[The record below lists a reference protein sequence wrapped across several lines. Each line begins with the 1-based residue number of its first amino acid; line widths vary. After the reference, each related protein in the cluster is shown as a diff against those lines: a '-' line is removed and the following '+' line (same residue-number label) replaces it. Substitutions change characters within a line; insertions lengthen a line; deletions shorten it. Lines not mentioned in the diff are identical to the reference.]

1 MNPTGAAAPDV
12 FVSYA
17 RKNRPVAEQL
27 AEGLS
32 AAGLQVWWDSELSAG
47 SEFAAVIESKLQGA
61 AVVIVL
67 WSFDSV
73 RSSFVRDECSRALK
87 QNKLLPV
94 RIEDIELPLGFG
106 QLHTLDLLEWEGDA
120 DDSAFEKLLLEVRRR
135 RQSTPLGPLASPA
148 EPPRP
153 GRKWPRRSSWVAGAA
168 LALAAAGTATWVVR
182 DQQDKEAEALAEKN
196 RRAEA
201 DKLEADRHFRAGLDL
216 QYADVP
222 QLEKAL
228 NEYLSA
234 IDRRPAH
241 ARAHYYL
248 GHVYAQIGNM
258 VDALASFKLAL
269 AGTEAPLDRNQ
280 RAEADKQVLALAV
293 VEGEEAPVTRAV
305 VASPE
310 PAPPLQQQQQ
320 PASARRGQAAGVV
333 VAAAPVPAPAPRPEA
348 ANTGV
353 LTRSI
358 KPAPPPLPAAA
369 ARPAPVV
376 VAATPTPTQAPTATP
391 TAPRLPPR
399 IEPPAAS
406 VALLAK
412 SVDGLFD
419 ANKET
424 RITATTSLVL
434 DPQALSD
441 AVPIAVAKALAVTS
455 AGTAGLTAGASSGVV
470 NTLVLL
476 QSALPGTLQVNRN
489 AIEQLVVAA
498 LPLGDYT
505 ALQAGKVREL
515 LKQAS
520 ARGPVAYIQI
530 ANEAQRPIAEAL
542 ALKMRSFGYEAPAI
556 ELVGARAPDITQ
568 VRVQG
573 KSDRSYARW
582 VRKAVAEAVDAQ
594 PAVSALRNAKPGV
607 DTYEIWLGRQLCA
620 PGGRVLAACKPA

>member
-1 MNPTGAAAPDV
+1 MKPTDAAAPDV
-12 FVSYA
+12 FISYA

-32 AAGLQVWWDSELSAG
+32 ASGLQVWWDSDLTAG
-47 SEFAAVIESKLQGA
+47 SEFAAVIETKLLGA
-61 AVVIVL
+61 AVVIVM
-67 WSFDSV
+67 WSADSV
-73 RSSFVRDECSRALK
+73 RSSFVRDESSRALK
-87 QNKLLPV
+87 HDKLLPV

-106 QLHTLDLLEWEGDA
+106 QLHTLDLLDWDGDA
-120 DDSAFEKLLLEVRRR
+120 GDEAFDKLLLEVRRR
-135 RQSTPLGPLASPA
+135 QQRTPLGLRG

-153 GRKWPRRSSWVAGAA
+153 TRRWPRRSSWMVGVA
-168 LALAAAGTATWVVR
+168 LALAAGGSAVWYVR
-182 DQQDKEAEALAEKN
+182 DQQEKKAEAQAEST
-196 RRAEA
+196 RRADA

-222 QLEKAL
+222 RLEKAL

-234 IDRRPAH
+234 IERRPAH

-248 GHVYAQIGNM
+248 GHVYAQIGNG
-258 VDALASFKLAL
+258 VDALASFKRAL
-269 AGTEAPLDRNQ
+269 EGTEAPLDRGQ
-280 RAEADKQVLALAV
+280 RAEADKQVLALMV
-293 VEGEEAPVTRAV
+293 VEGEEAPVTRAS
-305 VASPE
+305 AAAE
-310 PAPPLQQQQQ
+310 PAARPAPA
-320 PASARRGQAAGVV
+320 ASAVAGAGGASTGTGRGVL
-333 VAAAPVPAPAPRPEA
+333 VAAAPAPRPPMADTE
-348 ANTGV
+348 V

-358 KPAPPPLPAAA
+358 RPRPAAPGAA
-369 ARPAPVV
+369 ARPAPGGL
-376 VAATPTPTQAPTATP
+376 AATPTPT
-391 TAPRLPPR
+391 APRSPPR
-399 IEPPAAS
+399 TEPPEAS
-406 VALLAK
+406 LALLAK

-441 AVPIAVAKALAVTS
+441 AVPIAVARAVQVAA
-455 AGTAGLTAGASSGVV
+455 AGPSGMNAAASSGVV

-476 QSALPGTLQVNRN
+476 QSALPGTLQVNRP
-489 AIEQLVVAA
+489 AIEGLLATA

-515 LKQAS
+515 LKQA
-520 ARGPVAYIQI
+520 ATRNPLAYIQI

-542 ALKMRSFGYEAPAI
+542 ALKMRSFGYEAPGI
-556 ELVGARAPDITQ
+556 ELVGDRAPEVTQ
-568 VRVQG
+568 LRVQG

-582 VRKAVAEAVDAQ
+582 VKKVLAEAVNAQ

-620 PGGRVLAACKPA
+620 PGGRVLATCRPT

>member
-12 FVSYA
+12 FISYA
-17 RKNRPVAEQL
+17 RKNRPVAELL
-27 AEGLS
+27 AS
-32 AAGLQVWWDSELSAG
+32 ALGESGLQVWWDSDLTAG
-47 SEFAAVIESKLQGA
+47 SEFAAVIETKLLGA
-61 AVVIVL
+61 AVVIVM
-67 WSFDSV
+67 WSADSV
-73 RSSFVRDECSRALK
+73 RSSFVRDESSRALK
-87 QNKLLPV
+87 HDKLVPV

-106 QLHTLDLLEWEGDA
+106 QLHTLDLLDWDGDT
-120 DDSAFEKLLLEVRRR
+120 DDDAFEKLLLEVRRR
-135 RQSTPLGPLASPA
+135 QQRTPQGLLA
-148 EPPRP
+148 ETPRP
-153 GRKWPRRSSWVAGAA
+153 GRRWPRRSTWMAGAA
-168 LALAAAGTATWVVR
+168 LVLAAGGTGVWYAR
-182 DQQDKEAEALAEKN
+182 DQQEKEAEAQAALT
-196 RRAEA
+196 RRADA

-234 IDRRPAH
+234 IERRPAH

-248 GHVYAQIGNM
+248 GHVYAQIGNG
-258 VDALASFKLAL
+258 VDALVSFKRAL
-269 AGTEAPLDRNQ
+269 VGTEAPLDRSQ

-293 VEGEEAPVTRAV
+293 VEGEEAPVTRA
-305 VASPE
+305 ADRPE
-310 PAPPLQQQQQ
+310 PAHPPQIGTVGSGTGSG
-320 PASARRGQAAGVV
+320 AGRGVA
-333 VAAAPVPAPAPRPEA
+333 VAAAPAPRPPMA
-348 ANTGV
+348 DTDV

-358 KPAPPPLPAAA
+358 RTKPAPVAA
-369 ARPAPVV
+369 ARPAPAVI
-376 VAATPTPTQAPTATP
+376 ATTTAQVTP
-391 TAPRLPPR
+391 RMPPR
-399 IEPPAAS
+399 IEPPQAS

-434 DPQALSD
+434 DPLALSD
-441 AVPIAVAKALAVTS
+441 AVPIAVARAVQVAS
-455 AGTAGLTAGASSGVV
+455 AGPSGMNAAASSGVV

-476 QSALPGTLQVNRN
+476 QSALPGTLQVNRA
-489 AIEQLVVAA
+489 AIEELLAAA

-515 LKQAS
+515 MKQA
-520 ARGPVAYIQI
+520 ATRRPLAYIQI

-542 ALKMRSFGYEAPAI
+542 ALKMRSFGYEAPGI
-556 ELVGARAPDITQ
+556 ELVGERAPEATQ
-568 VRVQG
+568 LRVQG

-582 VRKAVAEAVDAQ
+582 VKKALAEAVDAQ

-620 PGGRVLAACKPA
+620 PGGRVLAGCGKA

>member
-1 MNPTGAAAPDV
+1 MNPSSAEAPDV

-17 RKNRPVAEQL
+17 RKNRPVAEQI
-27 AEGLS
+27 AEALS
-32 AAGLQVWWDSELSAG
+32 ASGLQVWWDSELSAG
-47 SEFAAVIESKLQGA
+47 SEFAAVIETKLGGA

-67 WSFDSV
+67 WSADSV
-73 RSSFVRDECSRALK
+73 RSSFVRDECSRAIK
-87 QNKLLPV
+87 HDKLLPV

-106 QLHTLDLLEWEGDA
+106 QLHTLDLLEWDGDA

-135 RQSTPLGPLASPA
+135 QQRTPLGLLA

-153 GRKWPRRSSWVAGAA
+153 GRRWPRRSSWMAGAA
-168 LALAAAGTATWVVR
+168 LVLAAGGTAVWVVR
-182 DQQDKEAEALAEKN
+182 DQQEKAAEVLAEQT
-196 RRAEA
+196 RRADA

-234 IDRRPAH
+234 IERRPAH

-248 GHVYAQIGNM
+248 GHVYAQIGNG
-258 VDALASFKLAL
+258 VDALVSFKRAL
-269 AGTEAPLDRNQ
+269 AGTEAPLDRGQ
-280 RAEADKQVLALAV
+280 RAEAGKQVLALAM
-293 VEGEEAPVTRAV
+293 VEGEEAPVTRA
-305 VASPE
+305 AGSPE
-310 PAPPLQQQQQ
+310 PAPAPKVS
-320 PASARRGQAAGVV
+320 ASVGSSGRGVA
-333 VAAAPVPAPAPRPEA
+333 VAAAPAPRPPMADTE
-348 ANTGV
+348 V

-358 KPAPPPLPAAA
+358 KPKPAPVAA

-376 VAATPTPTQAPTATP
+376 VAAAPTPV
-391 TAPRLPPR
+391 APRSPPR
-399 IEPPAAS
+399 VEPPQAS

-441 AVPIAVAKALAVTS
+441 AMPIAVARAVQVAS
-455 AGTAGLTAGASSGVV
+455 GGPSGMNAAASSGVV

-476 QSALPGTLQVNRN
+476 QSALPGTLQVNRA
-489 AIEQLVVAA
+489 AIEELLAAA

-515 LKQAS
+515 LKQS
-520 ARGPVAYIQI
+520 AARHPLAYIQI

-542 ALKMRSFGYEAPAI
+542 ALKLRSFGYEAPGI
-556 ELVGARAPDITQ
+556 ELVGERAPEVTQ
-568 VRVQG
+568 LRVQG

-582 VRKAVAEAVDAQ
+582 VKKVLAEAVDAQ

-620 PGGRVLAACKPA
+620 PGGRVLATCKPA

>member
-1 MNPTGAAAPDV
+1 MNPSGAEAPDV

-17 RKNRPVAEQL
+17 RKNRPLAEQL

-32 AAGLQVWWDSELSAG
+32 AGGLQVWWDSELSAG
-47 SEFAAVIESKLQGA
+47 SEFAAVIETKLQSA

-67 WSFDSV
+67 WSADSV
-73 RSSFVRDECSRALK
+73 RSSFVRDESSRALK
-87 QNKLLPV
+87 QDKLLPV

-120 DDSAFEKLLLEVRRR
+120 GDEAFQKLLLEVRRR
-135 RQSTPLGPLASPA
+135 QQRTPLGPLT
-148 EPPRP
+148 ELPRP
-153 GRKWPRRSSWVAGAA
+153 GRRWPRRSSWMAGAA
-168 LALAAAGTATWVVR
+168 LALAAGGTGVWYAR
-182 DQQDKEAEALAEKN
+182 DQHEKEAEAQAEVN
-196 RRAEA
+196 RRIDA

-248 GHVYAQIGNM
+248 GHVYAQIGKGL
-258 VDALASFKLAL
+258 DALASFKLAL
-269 AGTEAPLDRNQ
+269 AGTEAPLDRSQ

-293 VEGEEAPVTRAV
+293 VEGEEVPVTRA
-305 VASPE
+305 AGSPE
-310 PAPPLQQQQQ
+310 PAPA
-320 PASARRGQAAGVV
+320 PAPAPPVAVAGGGSTGRGVV
-333 VAAAPVPAPAPRPEA
+333 VAASPAPRLPMAKAE
-348 ANTGV
+348 TEV

-358 KPAPPPLPAAA
+358 KPKPAAAAA

-376 VAATPTPTQAPTATP
+376 VAAVPAP
-391 TAPRLPPR
+391 APPREPPR
-399 IEPPAAS
+399 IEPPEAS
-406 VALLAK
+406 VALLTK

-434 DPQALSD
+434 DPLALSD
-441 AVPIAVAKALAVTS
+441 AVPFAVARAVRVAA
-455 AGTAGLTAGASSGVV
+455 AGPAGMNAAASSGVV

-476 QSALPGTLQVNRN
+476 QSALPGTLKVNRA
-489 AIEQLVVAA
+489 AIEELLAAA

-505 ALQAGKVREL
+505 ALQAGKVRDL
-515 LKQAS
+515 LKQAGT
-520 ARGPVAYIQI
+520 RHPLAYIQI

-542 ALKMRSFGYEAPAI
+542 ALKMRSFGYDAPGI
-556 ELVGARAPDITQ
+556 ELVGDRAPEVTQ
-568 VRVQG
+568 LRVQG

-582 VRKAVAEAVDAQ
+582 VRKVLAEAVNAQ
-594 PAVSALRNAKPGV
+594 PAVSALRNARPGV
-607 DTYEIWLGRQLCA
+607 DTYEIWFGRQLCA
-620 PGGRVLAACKPA
+620 PGGRVLATCKPA

>member
-1 MNPTGAAAPDV
+1 MSPTRAEAPDV

-17 RKNRPVAEQL
+17 RKNRPLAEQL

-32 AAGLQVWWDSELSAG
+32 ASGLQVWWDSELSAG
-47 SEFAAVIESKLQGA
+47 SEFASVIETKLQGA

-67 WSFDSV
+67 WSADSV
-73 RSSFVRDECSRALK
+73 RSAFVRDESSRALK
-87 QNKLLPV
+87 HDKLLPV

-106 QLHTLDLLEWEGDA
+106 QLHTLDLLDWDGDA
-120 DDSAFEKLLLEVRRR
+120 DDDAFQKLLLEVQRR
-135 RQSTPLGPLASPA
+135 RQRAPLSVLTEPL
-148 EPPRP
+148 RT
-153 GRKWPRRSSWVAGAA
+153 GRRWPRRSSWMAGAA
-168 LALAAAGTATWVVR
+168 LVLAAGGTGVWYVR
-182 DQQDKEAEALAEKN
+182 DQQDKEAEAQAEVN
-196 RRAEA
+196 RRADA

-248 GHVYAQIGNM
+248 GHVYAQIGKGL
-258 VDALASFKLAL
+258 DALASFKLAL
-269 AGTEAPLDRNQ
+269 AGTEAPLDRSQ

-293 VEGEEAPVTRAV
+293 VEGEEVPVTRA
-305 VASPE
+305 AGNPE
-310 PAPPLQQQQQ
+310 PAPP
-320 PASARRGQAAGVV
+320 PAPRVGAAGGGTAGRGVA
-333 VAAAPVPAPAPRPEA
+333 VAAAPAPRPPGGDA
-348 ANTGV
+348 DTGV

-358 KPAPPPLPAAA
+358 KTKPAPVAA
-369 ARPAPVV
+369 ARPAPA
-376 VAATPTPTQAPTATP
+376 VAAAAAVPTPE
-391 TAPRLPPR
+391 APRSPPR
-399 IEPPAAS
+399 IAPPEATL
-406 VALLAK
+406 ALLTK

-434 DPQALSD
+434 DPLALSD
-441 AVPIAVAKALAVTS
+441 AVPIAVARAVKVAS
-455 AGTAGLTAGASSGVV
+455 AGPSGMNAAASSGVV

-476 QSALPGTLQVNRN
+476 QSALPGTLQVNRA
-489 AIEQLVVAA
+489 AIEELLAAA

-515 LKQAS
+515 MKQA
-520 ARGPVAYIQI
+520 AVRHPIAYIQI

-542 ALKMRSFGYEAPAI
+542 ALKMRSFGYDAPGI
-556 ELVGARAPDITQ
+556 ELVDDRAPETTQ
-568 VRVQG
+568 LRVQG
-573 KSDRSYARW
+573 KSDRSYERW
-582 VRKAVAEAVDAQ
+582 VRKVLAEAVNAQ
-594 PAVSALRNAKPGV
+594 PVVSALRNARPGV

-620 PGGRVLAACKPA
+620 PGGRMLATCKPA